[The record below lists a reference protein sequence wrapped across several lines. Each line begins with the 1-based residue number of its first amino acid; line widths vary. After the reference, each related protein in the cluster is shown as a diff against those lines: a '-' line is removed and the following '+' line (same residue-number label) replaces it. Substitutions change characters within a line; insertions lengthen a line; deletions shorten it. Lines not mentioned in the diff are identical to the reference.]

1 MVLAPRKHLLLV
13 KSNWQHTWGS
23 GPHEYSTA
31 YDKNGIMWHEM
42 SVDPLSSANKGNR
55 LSVSRCRL
63 HPPNLK
69 GTGGSCRENREKR
82 GHLH

>member
-1 MVLAPRKHLLLV
+1 MVLVPRKHLLLV

-31 YDKNGIMWHEM
+31 YDKNGITWHEM

-55 LSVSRCRL
+55 LVCEQIL
-63 HPPNLK
+63 PPPTK
-69 GTGGSCRENREKR
+69 PQGHR
-82 GHLH
+82 GLL